1 MVFMMYAMAMVAE
14 REMPAR
20 QWTMTWQL
28 DSLALSGGKGT
39 TGTR

>member
-28 DSLALSGGKGT
+28 DSLALSGGRRDM
-39 TGTR
+39 GTR